1 MAFTPTNFFRSR
13 NSRTLADS
21 YNVSPVSR
29 FASTPSSMRSS
40 NGSRTAINTSME
52 SSLDSCETSMQT
64 PPFNYHQSQFD
75 ESRSDSE
82 PVQQEHA
89 TMINYSG
96 LLSMIQ
102 EHQARLQELSSSQE
116 KIQKWQEDFTSKFS
130 ALEED
135 MKQLSMAVTSPEIK
149 RKVTVSRKLSVSTL
163 AGAVHT

>member
-1 MAFTPTNFFRSR
+1 
-13 NSRTLADS
+13 
-21 YNVSPVSR
+21 
-29 FASTPSSMRSS
+29 
-40 NGSRTAINTSME
+40 
-52 SSLDSCETSMQT
+52 
-64 PPFNYHQSQFD
+64 
-75 ESRSDSE
+75 
-82 PVQQEHA
+82 
-89 TMINYSG
+89 MINYSG

-102 EHQARLQELSSSQE
+102 EHQARLQELSSGQE